1 MRSNIVA
8 IPAET
13 SVAQLADS
21 LHDDRSPRRQRLYP
35 VVDADRRLVGVVP
48 RHELQQLLQR
58 GDERGLSEVIRR
70 DPKVAYPD
78 EPLRVV
84 VYRMAETGLTR
95 LPVMERGASSKL
107 VGMVSLDDL
116 LKARTRNLDAERR
129 RERLLPLRLTFALG
143 KKKRKPS

>member
-1 MRSNIVA
+1 
-8 IPAET
+8 
-13 SVAQLADS
+13 VAQLADS
-21 LHDDRSPRRQRLYP
+21 LHDGRSPRRQRLYP

-58 GDERGLSEVIRR
+58 GDNRGLAELIRR

-95 LPVMERGASSKL
+95 LPVVEGDASRKL

-116 LKARTRNLDAERR
+116 LKARTRNLEAERR
-129 RERLLPLRLTFALG
+129 RQRLLPLRLTFALG
-143 KKKRKPS
+143 RGKRTLR